1 MKRRILSCF
10 LAITMLVGA
19 FSGVLLADGEQNG
32 NPDPV
37 VAGDSQTSVEELPEF
52 LGALTEG
59 EELVVTEEIHEGE
72 LRICTFTPEVS
83 GRYGFL
89 CADGLEL
96 SVTVKDEYGTE
107 VVPQESDV
115 TFRSVVQYLQLEAGI
130 KYIFYIRES
139 DEYSSAY
146 SEYTY
151 VRILIN
157 RSSRQLSLGET
168 ALFMRGNTDKRI
180 SFTPSQS
187 GSYTFRVTSL
197 TSNISSVNT
206 VLYKDGTNDRLADG
220 SSIPKGSFVF
230 AELSAGVT
238 YELCCNCYRD
248 SSQYCAFLVSVG
260 YGFPELNEGTNDVD
274 FKSDYYNSTYYSF
287 TPTETDIYIFESEG
301 NYSTHAFTSGY
312 PESGS
317 ETGIYSNFRLGARM
331 EAGKTYTLRF
341 YMSDYGEATIPVKI
355 YRATR
360 LNDGPNSL
368 TVEANAYGYFAFTPS
383 ESGYYIACNDSSKVH
398 AYCRDGSDSV
408 RDLSYSYYLEKD
420 KLYYFYCTNSTDSDQ
435 AFDLTIKKID
445 TELVVGGEGTTMT
458 KLANDYAYAK
468 FTPTQSG
475 TYSFTPSE
483 SCATI
488 RLYTSNPNDNIYVDY
503 PSSATPLSVT
513 LSAGETY
520 ILALSYKWMD
530 NPPTT
535 NKITVTKE
543 THTVLKT
550 GKNEVSYSQS
560 GDTYYSYTPE
570 KTGLYQIHY
579 ENDYYYSLYNVNF
592 KEGADPV
599 KSYSTS
605 NEPFKVVYL
614 TAGHDYTVTLN
625 SNYSGAGIP
634 FNFYIDKAPT
644 LAIGTNQIY
653 RSDFEF
659 CAEFTPSESGLYGF
673 TTADGDIYSRYFR
686 YATSLDES
694 PEFTFTGSEDV
705 RYAYLE
711 KGVTYMAYF
720 SRFGSYDEPV
730 PIVVTHDEPVLN
742 MGTNNVVIS
751 GDPVQYDMDYDYNY
765 FTFIAPSDGPYTF
778 RTEQEGHAALR
789 AYLLDVNT
797 SIGSLHEEDE
807 EGNFSFDCDL
817 KAGKLYRL
825 KVYQYNTTEDAEVSL
840 IVEKTVI
847 PEARLEGY
855 SLILDGSIGVN
866 LYMALD
872 ESITSSDSSVLW
884 ITFPDSDGN
893 DGMRYWIKSNL
904 NNTREV
910 NGETYYVFTIPM
922 AAKEMTA
929 EFTAQI
935 IDLDAGFE
943 GKKYDISV
951 RDYAEYILEN
961 AYYDDGYVKNKE
973 YADAVPLVKAMLNY
987 GTRAQLYFKYRTD
1000 ADQLAN
1006 SILSEEDRSLKYVN
1020 PGSIP
1025 HFDSSTVTLPEGV
1038 SFYGASLILESNT
1051 TLNFYFENT
1060 SGKTIKFATDSDPDG
1075 FYRVPRSVG
1084 NYLVVSVTGIPAHR
1098 LSNCFNVYV
1107 FVDGV
1112 RYTITYSPLHYC
1124 YNVLSRDITAT
1135 RTQELKDLMTSFY
1148 LFTQQAKAY
1157 IDG

>member
-1 MKRRILSCF
+1 MSRRMLSCF

-59 EELVVTEEIHEGE
+59 VELVVTEEIHEGE

-139 DEYSSAY
+139 DGYSSAY
-146 SEYTY
+146 SEDTY

-157 RSSRQLSLGET
+157 RSSRQLSSGET

-180 SFTPSQS
+180 SFTPSKS

-197 TSNISSVNT
+197 TSNISSVYT
-206 VLYKDGTNDRLADG
+206 VVYKGGTNDRLADG

-260 YGFPELNEGTNDVD
+260 NGFPELNEGTNDVD

-317 ETGIYSNFRLGARM
+317 ETGIDSNFRLGARM
-331 EAGKTYTLRF
+331 EAGKTYTLQF
-341 YMSDYGEATIPVKI
+341 FMSDYGEATIPVKI
-355 YRATR
+355 YRAR
-360 LNDGPNSL
+360 KLNMGSNSL
-368 TVEANAYGYFAFTPS
+368 TVEAYAYGYFAFTPS
-383 ESGYYIACNDSSKVH
+383 ESGYYIACNDSSTVY

-408 RDLSYSYYLEKD
+408 SDMSYSYYLEKD

-483 SCATI
+483 SCTKA
-488 RLYTSNPNDNIYVDY
+488 RLYGPSLGDTYVNE
-503 PSSATPLSVT
+503 PSSTKPLSVT

-520 ILALSYKWMD
+520 ILALSYKWMN

-560 GDTYYSYTPE
+560 GDTCYSYTPE

-599 KSYSTS
+599 KSYYSS

-625 SNYSGAGIP
+625 PNYSGYGIP

-730 PIVVTHDEPVLN
+730 PIVVTHDESVLN
-742 MGTNNVVIS
+742 IGTNNVVIS
-751 GDPVQYDMDYDYNY
+751 GDPVQYDMAYDYNY
-765 FTFIAPSDGPYTF
+765 FTFIAPSDGSYTF
-778 RTEQEGHAALR
+778 RSEQQGAAVLR
-789 AYLLDVNT
+789 AQLLDVNT
-797 SIGSLHEEDE
+797 SIGGVHSADE
-807 EGNFSFDCDL
+807 NGNFSFECEL
-817 KAGKLYRL
+817 KAGNLYRL
-825 KVYQYNTTEDAEVSL
+825 NVYQYDTATDAEVSL

-866 LYMALD
+866 LYMSLD

-884 ITFPDSDGN
+884 ITFPDSDGT
-893 DGMRYWIKSNL
+893 DGMRYWIKSSL
-904 NNTREV
+904 NNTKEV
-910 NGETYYVFTIPM
+910 NGKTYYVFTIPM

-929 EFTAQI
+929 VFTAQV
-935 IDLDAGFE
+935 IDLEAGFE
-943 GKKYDISV
+943 GKKYDICV

-987 GTRAQLYFKYRTD
+987 GTRAQLYFKYRTEP
-1000 ADQLAN
+1000 DQLAN
-1006 SILSEEDRSLKYVN
+1006 SILSEDEQLLKYVN
-1020 PGSIP
+1020 PASVP
-1025 HFDSSTVTLPEGV
+1025 HFDKDSVSLPTGV
-1038 SFYGASLILESNT
+1038 RFVGASLTLESDT
-1051 TLNFYFENT
+1051 ILNYYFENT
-1060 SGKTIKFATDSDPDG
+1060 SGKTINFATDSDPDG
-1075 FYRVPRSVG
+1075 FYRVAKTVG
-1084 NYLVVSVTGIPAHR
+1084 DYLVVSIDGIPAHH
-1098 LSNCFNVYV
+1098 LGDTFNVYV

-1112 RYTITYSPLHYC
+1112 RYTLPYCPHYYC
-1124 YNVLSRDITAT
+1124 YNVLSRELTAT

-1148 LFTQQAKAY
+1148 LYTQQAKAY